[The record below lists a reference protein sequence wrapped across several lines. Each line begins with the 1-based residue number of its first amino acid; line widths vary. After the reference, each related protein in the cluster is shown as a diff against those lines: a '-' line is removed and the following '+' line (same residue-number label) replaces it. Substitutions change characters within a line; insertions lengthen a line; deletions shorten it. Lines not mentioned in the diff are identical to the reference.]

1 MSRVRVACVTL
12 SPSNTKN
19 SLRLLILI
27 FCLFANTSVQ
37 GSVPWA
43 WLNRELKTVER
54 REHELRSALAA
65 LPAVHAPQS
74 LEHAGFHSGMAPTA
88 NSVRWVQV
96 DLGIEHE
103 LDAVV
108 VVPANL
114 SGAESYGFPLRF
126 RVDASNDPLFADSVT
141 LLNQTAADVSMPL
154 LPWRVA
160 AKGVKARH
168 VRFTATKLAPQPRL
182 TNSFIFCL
190 GELLVF
196 SGGRN
201 VALRSEVLAPNSV
214 ETLPTWSPQ
223 HLVDGCYALGLP
235 VRLDEVT
242 SYGWHSRIS
251 KSADVTKWVQIDF
264 GELRDLDEIRLIPAR
279 PRNYPDRFGFGFPH
293 RFTIEADGRAIADS
307 MQANIGSPGETAVAF
322 RTPGLAAQTLRITA
336 SRLWERS
343 GDYAFA
349 MAELQAFGG
358 GRNLARDARVT
369 SSDDIFSNGWQHE
382 FLVDGRSSSGV
393 LLDEATWLA
402 ELSQRR
408 EVADELAL
416 VSFAHA
422 AALITAQ
429 TRAAWMA
436 GGVLMIIAAIVTV
449 VIIRSRRSRYIEMES
464 LRKRISRDL
473 HDEIGSHLGSIRLMS
488 ELALREGS
496 DSESLEEIHR
506 LAGEAAESMR
516 GIIWLVR
523 EGDAPKLNSLVEAMR
538 HSAATLL
545 KGIDWQLEAT
555 TGDDSTTAA
564 LDFHRQVFLL
574 FREAAHNI
582 TRHAKATE
590 VHIRVEWKPKRFRL
604 CVEDN
609 GIGFDADAVIAGDG
623 LANLR
628 HRADVLGG
636 TLQITSEPG
645 KGTRITLEAALS

>member
-1 MSRVRVACVTL
+1 M
-12 SPSNTKN
+12 
-19 SLRLLILI
+19 
-27 FCLFANTSVQ
+27 
-37 GSVPWA
+37 
-43 WLNRELKTVER
+43 
-54 REHELRSALAA
+54 
-65 LPAVHAPQS
+65 
-74 LEHAGFHSGMAPTA
+74 
-88 NSVRWVQV
+88 
-96 DLGIEHE
+96 
-103 LDAVV
+103 
-108 VVPANL
+108 
-114 SGAESYGFPLRF
+114 
-126 RVDASNDPLFADSVT
+126 
-141 LLNQTAADVSMPL
+141 
-154 LPWRVA
+154 
-160 AKGVKARH
+160 
-168 VRFTATKLAPQPRL
+168 
-182 TNSFIFCL
+182 
-190 GELLVF
+190 
-196 SGGRN
+196 
-201 VALRSEVLAPNSV
+201 ALRSEVLAPNSV
-214 ETLPTWSPQ
+214 ETLPTWSPR

-235 VRLDEVT
+235 VQLDEVT
-242 SYGWHSRIS
+242 SNGWHSRIS

-293 RFTIEADGRAIADS
+293 HFRIEADGRAIADS

-322 RTPGLAAQTLRITA
+322 RTPGLASQTLRITA

-349 MAELQAFGG
+349 LAELQAFGG

-393 LLDEATWLA
+393 LLDEATWLS

-429 TRAAWMA
+429 TRAAWIA

-449 VIIRSRRSRYIEMES
+449 AIIRSRRSRYIEMES

-523 EGDAPKLNSLVEAMR
+523 EGNAPKLNSLVEAMR

-555 TGDDSTTAA
+555 TGDNSTTAS

-590 VHIRVEWKPKRFRL
+590 VRIRVEWKPKRFRL
-604 CVEDN
+604 SVEDN
-609 GIGFDADAVIAGDG
+609 GCGFDADAVTAGDG

-636 TLQITSEPG
+636 TIQITSEPG